1 MQTKRSLAAK
11 TKLKEFKPN
20 LFKVILLND
29 DITTM
34 DFVVMVL
41 CEIFNKELN
50 QAVNLMMQIHK
61 NGSAIC
67 GIYTK
72 EIAQTKQNQTLSLAK
87 ANGFPLKCV
96 IKEDE

>member
-1 MQTKRSLAAK
+1 MKTKRSLTLK
-11 TKLKEFKPN
+11 TKLKEFKPT

-29 DITTM
+29 DVTTM

-50 QAVNLMMQIHK
+50 QAINLMMQIHK

-96 IKEDE
+96 IKED

>member
-1 MQTKRSLAAK
+1 MQTKRSLASK
-11 TKLKEFKPN
+11 TKLKEFKPT
-20 LFKVILLND
+20 LYKVILLND
-29 DITTM
+29 DVTTM
-34 DFVVMVL
+34 DFVVMIL

-61 NGSAIC
+61 NGSAVC

-72 EIAQTKQNQTLSLAK
+72 EIAQTKQSQTLSLAK

-96 IKEDE
+96 IKED

>member
-1 MQTKRSLAAK
+1 MQTKRKSSTK
-11 TKLKEFKPN
+11 TKLKEFKPT

-29 DITTM
+29 DVTTM

-50 QAVNLMMQIHK
+50 QAINLMMQIHK
-61 NGSAIC
+61 NGSAVC

-87 ANGFPLKCV
+87 TNGFPLKCV
-96 IKEDE
+96 IKED

>member
-1 MQTKRSLAAK
+1 MQTKRSLNTK
-11 TKLKEFKPN
+11 TKLKEFKPT
-20 LFKVILLND
+20 LFKVI
-29 DITTM
+29 
-34 DFVVMVL
+34 

-50 QAVNLMMQIHK
+50 QAIELMMKIHK
-61 NGSAIC
+61 NGSAVC

-96 IKEDE
+96 IKED

>member
-1 MQTKRSLAAK
+1 MQTKRSSTSK
-11 TKLKEFKPN
+11 TKLKEFKPT
-20 LFKVILLND
+20 LYKVILLND
-29 DITTM
+29 DVTTM

-50 QAVNLMMQIHK
+50 QAANLMMQIHK

-72 EIAQTKQNQTLSLAK
+72 EIAQTKQSQTLSLAK

-96 IKEDE
+96 IKED

>member
-1 MQTKRSLAAK
+1 MKTKRSLISK
-11 TKLKEFKPN
+11 TKLKEFKPT

-29 DITTM
+29 DVTTM

-50 QAVNLMMQIHK
+50 QAINLMMQIHK
-61 NGSAIC
+61 NGRAIC

-96 IKEDE
+96 IKED

>member
-1 MQTKRSLAAK
+1 MKTKRSLISK
-11 TKLKEFKPN
+11 TKLKEFKPT

-29 DITTM
+29 DVTTM

-87 ANGFPLKCV
+87 ANGFTLKCV
-96 IKEDE
+96 IKED

>member
-1 MQTKRSLAAK
+1 MQTKRSLTSK
-11 TKLKEFKPN
+11 TKLKEFKPT
-20 LFKVILLND
+20 LYKVILLND
-29 DITTM
+29 DVTTM
-34 DFVVMVL
+34 DFVVMIL

-72 EIAQTKQNQTLSLAK
+72 EIAQTKQSQTLSLAK

-96 IKEDE
+96 IKED

>member
-1 MQTKRSLAAK
+1 
-11 TKLKEFKPN
+11 
-20 LFKVILLND
+20 
-29 DITTM
+29 
-34 DFVVMVL
+34 MVL

-72 EIAQTKQNQTLSLAK
+72 EIAQTKQSQTLSLAK

-96 IKEDE
+96 IKED

>member
-1 MQTKRSLAAK
+1 MKTKRSLISK
-11 TKLKEFKPN
+11 TKLKEFKPT

-96 IKEDE
+96 IKED

>member
-1 MQTKRSLAAK
+1 MQTKRSLTSK
-11 TKLKEFKPN
+11 TKLKEFKPI
-20 LFKVILLND
+20 LYKVILLND
-29 DITTM
+29 DVTTM
-34 DFVVMVL
+34 DFVVMIL

-72 EIAQTKQNQTLSLAK
+72 EIAQTKQSQTLSLAK

-96 IKEDE
+96 IKED

>member
-1 MQTKRSLAAK
+1 MKTKRSLTLK
-11 TKLKEFKPN
+11 TKLKEFKPT

-29 DITTM
+29 DVTTM

-50 QAVNLMMQIHK
+50 QAINLMMQIHK

-67 GIYTK
+67 GIYTI

-96 IKEDE
+96 IKED

>member
-1 MQTKRSLAAK
+1 MQTKRSLTSK
-11 TKLKEFKPN
+11 IKLKEFKPT
-20 LFKVILLND
+20 LYKVILLND
-29 DITTM
+29 DVTTM

-72 EIAQTKQNQTLSLAK
+72 EIAQTKQSQTLSLAK

-96 IKEDE
+96 IKED

>member
-1 MQTKRSLAAK
+1 MQTKRSLNTK
-11 TKLKEFKPN
+11 TKLKEFKPT

-29 DITTM
+29 DVTTM

-50 QAVNLMMQIHK
+50 QAIELMMKIHK
-61 NGSAIC
+61 NGSAVC

-72 EIAQTKQNQTLSLAK
+72 EIAQTKQNQTISLAK

-96 IKEDE
+96 IKED

>member
-1 MQTKRSLAAK
+1 MQTKRSLASK
-11 TKLKEFKPN
+11 TKLKEFKPT
-20 LFKVILLND
+20 LYKVILLND
-29 DITTM
+29 DVTTM

-72 EIAQTKQNQTLSLAK
+72 EIAQTKQSQTLSLAK

-96 IKEDE
+96 IKED